1 MSDQW
6 AFVPSGRTYNCAF
19 MLIDK
24 FRLARILLFITP
36 ALWAVNYIVAKAAID
51 HIEPHALAL
60 LRWSIALLLMLPFS
74 YRELAD
80 KWPLWAAEWKE
91 MLFLGACGMWI
102 CGAFVYIGAKTTA
115 AINIALLYA
124 IAPVL
129 IASVSAVW
137 FHEKLHLRQ
146 WLGGALA
153 LAGMLLIISKASWV
167 TFTHLSFTV
176 GDWWI
181 VAAVISWTFYS
192 LVLKN
197 KSSCLSVFSRS
208 TVITLGGVLLLIPL
222 TIVEM
227 TMFGFPSRVDEKALM
242 LGVIAA
248 LVPGFAAY
256 QAYSFMQ
263 SELGAAKAG
272 IVLYLGPLYG
282 ALTGYLFLN
291 EQPQLFHFV
300 GAALILPGVY
310 FATKE

>member
-1 MSDQW
+1 L
-6 AFVPSGRTYNCAF
+6 FV
-19 MLIDK
+19 
-24 FRLARILLFITP
+24 TP
-36 ALWAVNYIVAKAAID
+36 ALWAVNYIVAKAAIG

-60 LRWSIALLLMLPFS
+60 LRWMIAFLLMLPFA
-74 YRELAD
+74 YRELID
-80 KWPLWAAEWKE
+80 KWVLWRTEWKD
-91 MLFLGACGMWI
+91 LLLLGGCGMWI

-124 IAPVL
+124 VAPVL
-129 IASVSAVW
+129 IASVSAIW
-137 FHEKLHLRQ
+137 FHEKLRLRQ
-146 WLGGALA
+146 WAGGVLA
-153 LAGMLLIISKASWV
+153 LMGMLFIISKASLE
-167 TFTHLSFTV
+167 TLANLSFIA

-181 VAAVISWTFYS
+181 VAAVVAWTLYS

-197 KSSCLSVFSRS
+197 RKSCLSVFSRS
-208 TVITLGGVLLLIPL
+208 TAITLGGVLLLIPL
-222 TIVEM
+222 TLLEM
-227 TMFGFPSRVDEKALM
+227 TMSGFPTTLDSRALL
-242 LGVIAA
+242 LGVLAGV
-248 LVPGFAAY
+248 VPGFAAY
-256 QAYSFMQ
+256 QAYSYMQ

>member
-1 MSDQW
+1 M
-6 AFVPSGRTYNCAF
+6 T
-19 MLIDK
+19 IDRM
-24 FRLARILLFITP
+24 RLARALLFITP
-36 ALWAVNYIVAKAAID
+36 ALWAVNYLVAKAAIG

-60 LRWSIALLLMLPFS
+60 LRWCIAFLLMLPFA
-74 YRELAD
+74 YRELTD
-80 KWPLWAAEWKE
+80 KWLIWRDEWKDL
-91 MLFLGACGMWI
+91 LFLGACGMWI

-115 AINIALLYA
+115 AINIALLYSV
-124 IAPVL
+124 APVL
-129 IASVSAVW
+129 IASVSAIW
-137 FHEKLHLRQ
+137 FHEKLRPRQ

-153 LAGMLLIISKASWV
+153 LCGMLFIISKGSW
-167 TFTHLSFTV
+167 TTLTHLSFTA

-181 VAAVISWTFYS
+181 VAAVISWTLYS

-197 KSSCLSVFSRS
+197 RKSCLSVFSRS
-208 TVITLGGVLLLIPL
+208 TAVTLGGVLLLIPL
-222 TIVEM
+222 TLIEM
-227 TMFGFPSRVDEKALM
+227 TVSGFPTTIDSRALI
-242 LGVIAA
+242 LGLIAA
-248 LVPGFAAY
+248 VIPGFAAY

>member
-1 MSDQW
+1 
-6 AFVPSGRTYNCAF
+6 VPV
-19 MLIDK
+19 D
-24 FRLARILLFITP
+24 RLSIARILIFIAP
-36 ALWAVNYIVAKAAID
+36 ALWAVNYVIAKSAIG

-60 LRWSIALLLMLPFS
+60 LRWSIALLLMLPFA
-74 YRELAD
+74 YRELTD
-80 KWPLWAAEWKE
+80 KWLIWRNEWKDL
-91 MLFLGACGMWI
+91 LFLGACGMWI

-115 AINIALLYA
+115 AMNIALLYSV
-124 IAPVL
+124 APVL
-129 IASVSAVW
+129 IASVSAIW
-137 FHEKLHLRQ
+137 FHEKLRPRQ

-153 LAGMLLIISKASWV
+153 LCGMLFIISKGSWT
-167 TFTHLSFTV
+167 TFTQLSFTV

-181 VAAVISWTFYS
+181 VAAVISWTLYS

-197 KSSCLSVFSRS
+197 RKSCLSVFSRS
-208 TVITLGGVLLLIPL
+208 TAVTLGGVLLLIPL
-222 TIVEM
+222 TLIEM
-227 TMFGFPSRVDEKALM
+227 TMSGFPTTIDSRALI
-242 LGVIAA
+242 LGLVAAVI
-248 LVPGFAAY
+248 PGFAAY

-282 ALTGYLFLN
+282 AFTGYIFLN